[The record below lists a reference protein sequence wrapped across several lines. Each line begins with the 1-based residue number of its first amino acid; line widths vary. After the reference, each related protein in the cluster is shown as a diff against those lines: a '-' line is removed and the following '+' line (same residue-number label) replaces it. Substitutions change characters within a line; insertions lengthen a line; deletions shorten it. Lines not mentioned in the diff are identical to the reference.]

1 MKKVI
6 KKSPRFDSISIHL
19 ASPEDILSWS
29 FGEVTKPETIN
40 YRTQRA
46 ERDGLFCEKIFGP
59 ENDFQCSCGKYKGS
73 QYQGITC
80 SNCGVEITRALVRR
94 ERMGHVDLA
103 APIAHF
109 WYLKKMPSRIAML
122 FGLPALQVQNVVYY
136 SAYYIMSVSEEKRK
150 KFESD
155 IKKEFDEKIQ
165 KANQDET
172 RLMLNA
178 LYQDRVRELMSV
190 QQDTIIEEMKHDRF
204 MKQFPGLFKAEK
216 GAEVIYKLLKEMD
229 LKKKEAEV
237 LAELEAASE
246 GQRDRLQK
254 QLLIIRSFIQS
265 GNRPEWMFLTRLPI
279 IPPGVRPIVPLD
291 GGRYASS
298 DLNDLYRHIIVRNN
312 RLREFIETKAPKIFI
327 NTQKRLLQES
337 IDSLFE
343 KDAVK
348 SASVSQRNAN
358 SQTSRQSK
366 SISEHLRGKT
376 GYFRSNLLGKR
387 VDFSGRSIIV
397 AGPHLKI
404 DEFGLPKKMALEIFR
419 PFVIGEILEREL
431 AHNVRGAQRLMDT
444 ETPVIWEMLEKVI
457 EGKYMLLNRAPTLH
471 RQSIQA
477 FKPILIEGYAI
488 EIPPL
493 VCVAFNADFDGD
505 AMVVHLPLSYEAQAE
520 AKNILVSSNNVIN
533 PASGSVSASAATQDI
548 LLGCYWATIER
559 EAADGEE
566 KYFGSVSEAIT
577 AYDFGTVDLHTKI
590 KVLASD
596 KEKYG
601 EYREKIFG
609 TTIGRLLFNTALPK
623 EFPFVNEAVDKK
635 KMDYIVKEILNRF
648 GKETLVKHLDIIKEF
663 GFKYASQSGTTFS
676 CNDLRSP
683 KERGEKIQEGYEK
696 SDKIM
701 EAYEEGLISLQERK
715 EKTIKVW
722 QDVKAELTRITE
734 DNVPKG
740 SSISNMIESGARGS
754 FANLG
759 DMTGIFGIMDSASGE
774 PIEQPIVSSLK
785 NGMSSIEYFTASFGA
800 RKGVADTAL
809 KTADA
814 GFLSRKLFDVA
825 QEIKIDGEDCGTNQ
839 GFSLY
844 RETASG
850 TGDSF
855 GERIQGR
862 YVIEDV
868 VGANGEVLVKKNEYL
883 DGEAA
888 KAVEDDASIA
898 AVRVRSP
905 ITCLYPRGVCAMC
918 YGEDRTT
925 RKVVDTGEAVGTV
938 ASQSVGEPGT
948 QLTMRTFH
956 AGGVSSA
963 GGDIT
968 AGLPRVTEIFER
980 RTPKSAAVI
989 AHVDGVVEKI
999 EQLPTGSSIHI
1010 NPGAKKV
1017 PTADRS
1023 YVVPLSR
1030 FIEVAVGDTVQ
1041 QGQFL
1046 TDGSADLEELL
1057 EHRGKEKTQEY
1068 IFREISKV
1076 YELQSVSIAP
1086 VHFEIIIRQM
1096 FSRLLITDPGDAPYT
1111 PGEIVELAE
1120 LVEVNEQLEEEGKKP
1135 IQAENVLTGIT
1146 NVSVSRNNFLS
1157 AASFQNTTNVLIRAS
1172 ISGVKDKLDGI
1183 KENVIV
1189 GRLVPVGSG
1198 SPGSAKNDMIKEV
1211 KEEVAKKLAEAEEK
1225 PVSTV

>member
-1 MKKVI
+1 MKKI
-6 KKSPRFDSISIHL
+6 LKKSPRFDSISIRL

-80 SNCGVEITRALVRR
+80 SNCGVEVTKALVRR
-94 ERMGHVDLA
+94 ERMGHINLA
-103 APIAHF
+103 TPVAHF

-122 FGLPALQVQNVVYY
+122 FGLPAQQVQNVVYY
-136 SAYYIMSVSEEKRK
+136 SAYYILSVNEEKRK
-150 KFESD
+150 KLEND
-155 IKKEFDEKIQ
+155 LKKEFDEQIK
-165 KANQDET
+165 KADQDET

-178 LYQDRVRELMSV
+178 LYQDRARELSSV
-190 QQDTIIEEMKHDRF
+190 QAGTIIEETKHDRF
-204 MKQFPGLFKAEK
+204 IKQFPGLFKAEK
-216 GAEVIYKLLKEMD
+216 GAEVIYKLLREVN
-229 LKKKEAEV
+229 LKKREEEV
-237 LAELEAASE
+237 VAELETATE

-265 GNRPEWMFLTRLPI
+265 GNRPEWMFLTRLPV
-279 IPPGVRPIVPLD
+279 IPPGIRPIVPLD

-312 RLREFIETKAPKIFI
+312 RLREFIETRAPKIFI

-337 IDSLFE
+337 VDALFE

-348 SASVSQRNAN
+348 SGSPAQRSTN
-358 SQTSRQSK
+358 SQGNRQMK

-387 VDFSGRSIIV
+387 VDFSGRSVIV
-397 AGPHLKI
+397 AGPHLEI

-444 ETPVIWEMLEKVI
+444 EVPVVWEMLEKVI

-477 FKPILIEGYAI
+477 FRPILIEGHAI

-493 VCVAFNADFDGD
+493 VCAAFNADFDGD

-533 PASGSVSASAATQDI
+533 PASGAVSASPSTQDI
-548 LLGCYWATIER
+548 LLGCYWATIVKE
-559 EAADGEE
+559 DMQGEG
-566 KYFGSVSEAIT
+566 KYFGSVSEAIM
-577 AYDFGTVDLHTKI
+577 AYDFRSVGMHSKI

-601 EYREKIFG
+601 ENRGKIFE
-609 TTIGRLLFNTALPK
+609 TTVGRLLFNNCLPK
-623 EFPFVNEAVDKK
+623 EFPFINEVVDKK
-635 KMDYIVKEILNRF
+635 KMDYLVKEILNGF
-648 GKETLVKHLDIIKEF
+648 GKEVLVKHLDVIKRF
-663 GFKYASQSGTTFS
+663 GFKYASRSGTTFS
-676 CNDLRSP
+676 FNDLGSP
-683 KERGEKIQEGYEK
+683 EGREEKIRKGYEK
-696 SDKIM
+696 SDEIM
-701 EAYEEGLISLQERK
+701 NAYEEGLISLQERK
-715 EKTIKVW
+715 ERTIKIW
-722 QDVKAELTRITE
+722 QEIKDELTQATE
-734 DNVPKG
+734 DTVQDT
-740 SSISNMIESGARGS
+740 SSVSYMIRSGARGS

-774 PIEQPIVSSLK
+774 PIEQPIISSLK
-785 NGMSSIEYFTASFGA
+785 EGMSSIEYFTASFGA

-814 GFLSRKLFDVA
+814 GYLSRKLFDVA
-825 QEIKIDGEDCGTNQ
+825 QEIKIDGEDCGATE
-839 GFSLY
+839 GFTLY

-850 TGDSF
+850 AGDSF
-855 GERIQGR
+855 RERLYGR
-862 YVIEDV
+862 YAIEQVSGSDKK
-868 VGANGEVLVKKNEYL
+868 VLVKKNEYIDTAL
-883 DGEAA
+883 A
-888 KAVEDDASIA
+888 KAIEEDESIIS
-898 AVRVRSP
+898 VRVRSP
-905 ITCLYPRGVCAMC
+905 IFCRYARGVCAKC

-925 RKVVDTGEAVGTV
+925 GKVVGIGEAVGTI

-963 GGDIT
+963 SGDIT

-980 RTPKSAAVI
+980 RTPKSAAII
-989 AHVDGVVEKI
+989 AHCDGVVEKI
-999 EQLPTGSSIHI
+999 DSHSSSRTIHI
-1010 NPGAKKV
+1010 DTGAKKV
-1017 PTADRS
+1017 AAADKS
-1023 YVVPLSR
+1023 YSVPLNR
-1030 FIEVAVGDTVQ
+1030 FIEVAVGDTVKK
-1041 QGQFL
+1041 GQFL
-1046 TDGSADLEELL
+1046 TDGSANLEEMLKYC
-1057 EHRGKEKTQEY
+1057 GKEKTQEY

-1096 FSRLLITDPGDAPYT
+1096 FSRMVIVDPGDAPYT
-1111 PGEIVELAE
+1111 VGEIIELGE
-1120 LVEVNEQLEEEGKKP
+1120 LVEVNEQFEAEGKNPVK
-1135 IQAENVLTGIT
+1135 AENVLTGIT

-1157 AASFQNTTNVLIRAS
+1157 AASFQNTTSVLIRAA
-1172 ISGVKDKLDGI
+1172 IGGVKDTLDGI

-1189 GRLVPVGSG
+1189 GSSRSRRYGQFG
-1198 SPGSAKNDMIKEV
+1198 
-1211 KEEVAKKLAEAEEK
+1211 
-1225 PVSTV
+1225 